1 VDEHPQALTAWDAW
15 ADVRQDAMADEVHPE
30 RHPPW
35 ADGAEKS
42 AGRELDARE
51 RVARRQSERRVAPA
65 VELAVLALYK
75 PDVVRFEERSCA
87 VLEVEE

>member
-1 VDEHPQALTAWDAW
+1 
-15 ADVRQDAMADEVHPE
+15 VH
-30 RHPPW
+30 HPPS
-35 ADGAEKS
+35 ADGVEKS
-42 AGRELDARE
+42 AGRALDGPE

-87 VLEVEE
+87 VLEVEEQPDALARLAKR